1 MPLVPWIR
9 FYTSMPRH
17 RKTVVLKRL
26 LGTYEH
32 IVNLWCWAADNAKDG
47 DLTGF
52 TVAELESFAEWR
64 GTTGAAVAAMVEAGF
79 IDQEG
84 EKLRLHRWMER
95 TGAGVDS
102 LLKTRHRQSE
112 LMKHRRSVSAN
123 TDANTNNNPLPLSES
138 SRSPDQESEKRER
151 VIVCVSANERQRPNT
166 AHDLVWAIKAA
177 VERAQPEHG
186 MWAPDTFAQENASR
200 LLVGLGDAAK
210 AMPELERKIA
220 LFADDPEMQP
230 WTVKKFCDQ
239 YNGIGHA
246 KPNKTGQPPRAVYR

>member
-52 TVAELESFAEWR
+52 TVAELEAFAEWR
-64 GTTGAAVAAMVEAGF
+64 GDTGAAVAAMVEAGF
-79 IDQEG
+79 IDRDG

-95 TGAGVDS
+95 TGAGVGS

-123 TDANTNNNPLPLSES
+123 GDANSNTNPFPLS
-138 SRSPDQESEKRER
+138 SPDPISEKKES
-151 VIVCVSANERQRPNT
+151 VSSCVSANKPIIPNT
-166 AHDLVWAIKAA
+166 AHNLKHCLTVEMERRRPERGIYAPGPWADKEADQLLRDLGGESAA
-177 VERAQPEHG
+177 HEV
-186 MWAPDTFAQENASR
+186 
-200 LLVGLGDAAK
+200 AK
-210 AMPELERKIA
+210 RIA
-220 LFADDPEMQP
+220 VFVADDAMAP
-230 WTVKKFCDQ
+230 WTVVKFCRE
-239 YNGIGHA
+239 YNGIGA
-246 KPNKTGQPPRAVYR
+246 PKARKPGEMQKAIYR